1 MAITITSTQL
11 KAVALAMAK
20 KDIRYYLNGV
30 MINEN
35 HIVATDGHRMHIFY
49 HGQQWDHGETVIPRE
64 IVDLALKMKSSN
76 IEITDKAVNGIPFNA
91 LDGRFPDYR
100 RVIPSSAGGVT
111 EGGIV
116 SNINAD
122 YLKDAV
128 SAIQSV
134 TGKKRQAFTLT
145 LVGNSWFWSSDVFA
159 TVVMSYRADNST
171 SLQRMQGL

>member
-1 MAITITSTQL
+1 MAITITSAQL

-20 KDIRYYLNGV
+20 KDIRYYLNGL

-49 HGQQWDHGETVIPRE
+49 HGQQWEHGETVIPRE
-64 IVDLALKMKSSN
+64 MIDLALKMKAVN
-76 IEITDKAVNGIPFNA
+76 VEITGKTINGIPFNA

-100 RVIPSSAGGVT
+100 RVIPSGAGGVT
-111 EGGIV
+111 EGCIV

-128 SAIQSV
+128 SAIKMA
-134 TGKKRQAFTLT
+134 TGNKRQAFTLSRID
-145 LVGNSWFWSSDVFA
+145 NSWFWSSDVFA
-159 TVVMSYRADNST
+159 VVVMSYKEDKT
-171 SLQRMQGL
+171 ISLQRMQGL